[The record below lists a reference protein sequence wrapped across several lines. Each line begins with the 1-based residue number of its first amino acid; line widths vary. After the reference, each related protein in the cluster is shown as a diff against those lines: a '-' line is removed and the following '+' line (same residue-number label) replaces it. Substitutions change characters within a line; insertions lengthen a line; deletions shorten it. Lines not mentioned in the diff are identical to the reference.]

1 MTATPAWS
9 ASIELHPSYEPDG
22 IVFVLVFFFFVST
35 LYMTTRQLKIYLKS
49 FQMFN
54 KMFNN
59 KQSILKKWEQLLNIS
74 VRKAL
79 MFPESTVTKQAL

>member
-54 KMFNN
+54 N
-59 KQSILKKWEQLLNIS
+59 KQSILKKWEQVLNIS